1 MKLDISIRLILQ
13 LIIII
18 CHHMKKNI
26 IKRKKE
32 IQTKNIIKRKK
43 EIKKNMK
50 RLDQNLYI
58 NKNDT

>member
-1 MKLDISIRLILQ
+1 
-13 LIIII
+13 
-18 CHHMKKNI
+18 MKKNI